1 MHNIL
6 VTTLLVLM
14 LAAAPAAAQ
23 QAAPPAPDEVVD
35 GAEAPTHAAEGLAE
49 DSAPASVDEASRAL
63 EEVGLDELQVRASA
77 GSIEVTGTVVDN
89 AEREAALSVVR
100 DAVAPLPVEDRTRLD
115 TSFEARLAPAV
126 QRVLDL
132 SDSVLAWLPLLLV
145 AGLIVWLARLIGAWL
160 SRRRWVARLG
170 RGNPYL
176 AELAARAVSWAAL
189 AVGLLLALELLDLT
203 AMVGA
208 LLGAAGVV
216 GIAMGFAFK
225 DIIENH
231 LAGILLSL
239 RQPFAPGDHLTI
251 DGHEGKVVGLTARAT
266 LLMTL
271 DGNHLRIPNSRVFN
285 AVILNFSR
293 NPLRRFEFDLGV
305 GPADDLVAAQRIG
318 TEAISASGLVSV
330 EREPRASLL
339 ELGDSSVVVRFT
351 GWVDQREHDF
361 LAARSACLL
370 RVKDALEAQGI
381 SLPEPHYRIL
391 LDGGAA
397 TPPVAPAGSAPRRLP
412 AHTSDASQLPSSPA
426 NEVEGD
432 LLQER
437 DQLGEANLL
446 RPGRDD

>member
-1 MHNIL
+1 MRNSPL
-6 VTTLLVLM
+6 ALSLVLL
-14 LAAAPAAAQ
+14 LASLPTIGQDREPSPLHEPAETALP
-23 QAAPPAPDEVVD
+23 APPSVE
-35 GAEAPTHAAEGLAE
+35 EAA
-49 DSAPASVDEASRAL
+49 RAL
-63 EEVGLDELQVRASA
+63 EEVGLDRLRVEAAA
-77 GSIEVTGTVVDN
+77 GAIEVSGTVVDN
-89 AEREAALSVVR
+89 GEREAALAVVR
-100 DAVAPLPVEDRTRLD
+100 EAVAPLPVEDRMRLD

-126 QRVLDL
+126 QRVLEL

-145 AGLIVWLARLIGAWL
+145 AGLIVWLARFIGRWL

-176 AELAARAVSWAAL
+176 ADLARRAVSWTSL
-189 AVGLLLALELLDLT
+189 AIGLLLALELLDLT
-203 AMVGA
+203 AMAGA

-251 DGHEGKVVGLTARAT
+251 DGHEGRIVGLTARAT

-293 NPLRRFEFDLGV
+293 NPLRRFQFDLGV
-305 GPADDLVAAQRIG
+305 GPSDDLVAAQQLG
-318 TEAISASGLVSV
+318 VAAIASSGLVSL

-339 ELGDSSVVVRFT
+339 DLGDSSVVVRFT

-361 LAARSACLL
+361 TAVRSACLL
-370 RVKDALEAQGI
+370 RVKESLEARGI

-391 LDGGAA
+391 LDGGSAVPEPGRPAA
-397 TPPVAPAGSAPRRLP
+397 LPGSPPAESRVPV
-412 AHTSDASQLPSSPA
+412 SDASQLPSSPA

-437 DQLGEANLL
+437 DQLGDANLL